1 MSIIY
6 DALKKTQDSIQQGSN
21 ANSGGQLKPS
31 KLKPG
36 FNLKVLAVYLL
47 TACLGIIIAKFLF
60 DYLKGPVNK
69 PKKSTSVVLKKEKIQ
84 PKPSP
89 TSVSTPRK
97 ESKEPLILNG
107 IFFSQEEPYALIN
120 NQIVKESE
128 TIEGAT
134 VKRIKVDEVELEK
147 EGSIITLKKSK

>member
-6 DALKKTQDSIQQGSN
+6 DTLKKTQDSIQQGAN
-21 ANSGGQLKPS
+21 ADSGGQLNPS
-31 KLKPG
+31 KLKLG
-36 FNLKVLAVYLL
+36 SNLKVLAVYLL
-47 TACLGIIIAKFLF
+47 TVCLGIIIAKFLF

-69 PKKSTSVVLKKEKIQ
+69 PKKSTRVVAIKEKQ
-84 PKPSP
+84 SPKPFP
-89 TSVSTPRK
+89 ASVSTTRK

-134 VKRIKVDEVELEK
+134 VKRIKVDEVELERQ
-147 EGSIITLKKSK
+147 GSILTLKKSK